1 MAKQLLIYE
10 RAVPVSPQAHGDISI
25 RSSGDYTF
33 ARDVNSVPLM
43 TVEFELSSPEY
54 PVVFTG
60 EGDSLMPAVL
70 LGVRDNENLCVDAE
84 GNWTGKYVPAFVRRY
99 PFVFSSND
107 GENFTLC
114 VDEKFAGVNR
124 QGRGERLFDADGART
139 QYLQN
144 VLNFLQS
151 YQAQHVATRS
161 FCERLAELDL
171 FESMQAQFVTRAGQR
186 MLLGGFKS
194 LNREKLRNLPGE
206 ALEQLARSGDLDLIY
221 AAVHSMRNFTPLAE
235 RFPGVDAKDGG
246 DPGQPAAA

>member
-1 MAKQLLIYE
+1 
-10 RAVPVSPQAHGDISI
+10 
-25 RSSGDYTF
+25 
-33 ARDVNSVPLM
+33 
-43 TVEFELSSPEY
+43 
-54 PVVFTG
+54 
-60 EGDSLMPAVL
+60 MPAVL

-235 RFPGVDAKDGG
+235 RLPGVDAKDGG